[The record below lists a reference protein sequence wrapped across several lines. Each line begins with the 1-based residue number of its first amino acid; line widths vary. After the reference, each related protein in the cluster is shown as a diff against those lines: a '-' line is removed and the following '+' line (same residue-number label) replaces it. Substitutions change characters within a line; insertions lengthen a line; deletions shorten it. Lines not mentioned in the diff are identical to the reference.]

1 MNRPLIALFAVILT
15 ALVSSHAVA
24 QPAGPDLVVYDDAI
38 LSPWMDASWDATVR
52 FESTSHVF
60 SGAYSIRVVTTS
72 ATGALSLRH
81 GNQGSAGISSYP
93 YETLSLAVYAQG
105 SEMSLSVFFENDQGQ
120 AFPHVN
126 RVVDGNLWAVV
137 SIPMSE
143 LNPNNLTVHRFAL
156 QQGSDKRRTFYVDDI
171 RFKGKPIPFPPAL
184 VFPPNGATDIVTAPV
199 LAWNQSAGADSYHL
213 QVSAAPDFASTVV
226 DQNNI
231 VDTSYGVS
239 GLAQGT
245 TYYWRVNS
253 SNGGGASEWSGLWS
267 FTTIEPPPATP
278 NLVSPLNGAGG
289 ISTNPLL
296 VWNTSVGG
304 ETYRLQVS
312 TVPDFSSML
321 IDQTNILDT
330 SYAASGLLQGTT
342 YYWRV
347 NSSNGGGA
355 SDWSSVWSFATAPAI
370 PNLASPANGAGEV
383 STSPTLVWQSAPG
396 AATYRLQVAADS
408 TFGTTVTDLAGI
420 ADTVFAM
427 NGLSYRTTYYWRVN
441 ASYQN
446 GSSDWSTVWSFT
458 TQSRWVTQV
467 SGTSAFLSGVSFV
480 DSNTGTVVGS
490 GLEGGVIIRTTDGGN
505 TWIDQVPPST
515 NVLHAVS
522 FTDVGTGTVVGDWG
536 VIVRTTDGGQIWTAQ
551 PSGTQASLLGV
562 AFTDANTGTAV
573 GDAILHTSNG
583 GASWTAQAS
592 GTSHIL
598 YGVDFVDAEIG
609 WVVGG
614 TIAVPHYNAY
624 LVILHTTDG
633 GMTWVKQKEEAGGW
647 LNAVSFADANIGTA
661 VGGTGVILRTTN
673 SGITWEW
680 QSSGVSTQLNG
691 VSFVNKFTGT
701 VVGDYGIILQ
711 TTNGGLTWTNETV
724 GTSYHLR
731 GVSGVMSG
739 NEVVWTV
746 VGSEGTIHRGTT
758 ILEPPPTVPT
768 LASPTNGSQ
777 GVAIT
782 PTLTWNPSERVVAYE
797 LQASLDSTFSSVVVQ
812 DYRYGQTAYDLG
824 GQANSSTVFWRV
836 RAANSGGNSEWSETW
851 SFTIQPPQSGWISQ
865 LSGTSQ
871 DLYAVFSIDADT
883 AIAVGESVI
892 LRTNDAGTT
901 WNKTSIKD
909 WLAGITFI
917 DLYTGIAVG
926 GANTILRTT
935 DCGITWAQQTITD
948 QAYVSFVD
956 VDFADARHGTAV
968 GLYAN
973 PVGIMHTTDGGITW
987 SVPSVDMFYYSE
999 LRGVSFGDSVTGV
1012 AVHWPDFIL
1021 RTTDAGSTWTQIP
1034 DSLPTFLVKVDLQD
1048 DNTGVGLGNGVLT
1061 TEDGGL
1067 TWTRLSVPS
1076 ELGLGELSMF
1086 DGNTGVA
1093 LGNPGIIVY
1102 TNDRFA
1108 NWAVQSSGTSERL
1121 WGVSLASAT
1130 TGFAVG
1136 ERGVILRTTTG
1147 GAAPGGSEPGTA
1159 PATRLQTTLKLPTSF
1174 DMLQNYPNPFNP
1186 STIIRY
1192 ELPEP
1197 TRVKLQVFN
1206 ILGQLVSTLEDQ
1218 LRPAGYHH
1226 VTFDASSLP
1235 SGVYVYRLTGQPL
1248 SENRQSFLIVRKMI
1262 LAR

>member
-312 TVPDFSSML
+312 TVPDFSSLL
-321 IDQTNILDT
+321 IDPTNLFPS
-330 SYAASGLLQGTT
+330 SYAESGLLQGTK
-342 YYWRV
+342 YYW
-347 NSSNGGGA
+347 
-355 SDWSSVWSFATAPAI
+355 SVK
-370 PNLASPANGAGEV
+370 
-383 STSPTLVWQSAPG
+383 
-396 AATYRLQVAADS
+396 
-408 TFGTTVTDLAGI
+408 
-420 ADTVFAM
+420 
-427 NGLSYRTTYYWRVN
+427 
-441 ASYQN
+441 ASYKN
-446 GSSDWSTVWSFT
+446 GSSDWSTVCIFT

-505 TWIDQVPPST
+505 TWIGQVPPST

-522 FTDVGTGTVVGDWG
+522 FTDVGTGTAVGDWG

-633 GMTWVKQKEEAGGW
+633 GMTWVKQKEEA
-647 LNAVSFADANIGTA
+647 
-661 VGGTGVILRTTN
+661 
-673 SGITWEW
+673 
-680 QSSGVSTQLNG
+680 
-691 VSFVNKFTGT
+691 
-701 VVGDYGIILQ
+701 
-711 TTNGGLTWTNETV
+711 
-724 GTSYHLR
+724 
-731 GVSGVMSG
+731 
-739 NEVVWTV
+739 
-746 VGSEGTIHRGTT
+746 
-758 ILEPPPTVPT
+758 
-768 LASPTNGSQ
+768 
-777 GVAIT
+777 
-782 PTLTWNPSERVVAYE
+782 
-797 LQASLDSTFSSVVVQ
+797 
-812 DYRYGQTAYDLG
+812 
-824 GQANSSTVFWRV
+824 
-836 RAANSGGNSEWSETW
+836 
-851 SFTIQPPQSGWISQ
+851 
-865 LSGTSQ
+865 
-871 DLYAVFSIDADT
+871 
-883 AIAVGESVI
+883 
-892 LRTNDAGTT
+892 
-901 WNKTSIKD
+901 
-909 WLAGITFI
+909 
-917 DLYTGIAVG
+917 
-926 GANTILRTT
+926 
-935 DCGITWAQQTITD
+935 
-948 QAYVSFVD
+948 
-956 VDFADARHGTAV
+956 
-968 GLYAN
+968 
-973 PVGIMHTTDGGITW
+973 
-987 SVPSVDMFYYSE
+987 
-999 LRGVSFGDSVTGV
+999 
-1012 AVHWPDFIL
+1012 
-1021 RTTDAGSTWTQIP
+1021 
-1034 DSLPTFLVKVDLQD
+1034 
-1048 DNTGVGLGNGVLT
+1048 
-1061 TEDGGL
+1061 
-1067 TWTRLSVPS
+1067 
-1076 ELGLGELSMF
+1076 
-1086 DGNTGVA
+1086 
-1093 LGNPGIIVY
+1093 
-1102 TNDRFA
+1102 
-1108 NWAVQSSGTSERL
+1108 
-1121 WGVSLASAT
+1121 
-1130 TGFAVG
+1130 
-1136 ERGVILRTTTG
+1136 
-1147 GAAPGGSEPGTA
+1147 
-1159 PATRLQTTLKLPTSF
+1159 
-1174 DMLQNYPNPFNP
+1174 
-1186 STIIRY
+1186 
-1192 ELPEP
+1192 
-1197 TRVKLQVFN
+1197 
-1206 ILGQLVSTLEDQ
+1206 
-1218 LRPAGYHH
+1218 
-1226 VTFDASSLP
+1226 
-1235 SGVYVYRLTGQPL
+1235 
-1248 SENRQSFLIVRKMI
+1248 
-1262 LAR
+1262 